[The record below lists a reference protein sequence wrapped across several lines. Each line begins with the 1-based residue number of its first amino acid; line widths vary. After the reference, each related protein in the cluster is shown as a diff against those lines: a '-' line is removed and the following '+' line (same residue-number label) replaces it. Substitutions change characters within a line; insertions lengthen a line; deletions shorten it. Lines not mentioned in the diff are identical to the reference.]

1 MHSNVLKIHCP
12 SDQLAFSCASVNFL
26 EFILNLLWLLVML
39 AFALTVHCD
48 NLSLLYIHSI
58 ETHSTHMGSYYKPT
72 AELYLGIIATIWA
85 SVWWNK
91 QISSGANRVV
101 GIIVWVR
108 VCRIIWIRRK
118 SFLSRGD
125 KKETTYNPNRVAFLC
140 SSGRTQKIKK
150 TSSTFLESNNVPE
163 EITRFWLAENECILM

>member
-1 MHSNVLKIHCP
+1 
-12 SDQLAFSCASVNFL
+12 
-26 EFILNLLWLLVML
+26 
-39 AFALTVHCD
+39 
-48 NLSLLYIHSI
+48 
-58 ETHSTHMGSYYKPT
+58 MGSYYKPT

-108 VCRIIWIRRK
+108 VCRIIWTRRK